1 MHEAR
6 WFLFAAV
13 GACTLVVVAC
23 GGDDATDAVDAGGSG
38 GTSVDGGGGASGGKA
53 GASGSGG
60 SAGSGG
66 NAGAAKDG
74 GTGGTAGSGRDGST
88 EGGGG
93 SAGTGGAGGAAGT
106 SIDAGSGGTTVID
119 APADGMAG
127 ARPDASND
135 ASRPD
140 GGNICM
146 TGPVMG
152 MTCTDYCSGWFGTCQ
167 PIAMW
172 SSTYATPAAC
182 MTACSTWN
190 DTKLCCRAEQVHNAV
205 VAPNPNQAER
215 HCGRAVG
222 VDGPAPCSD

>member
-1 MHEAR
+1 MHDAR
-6 WFLFAAV
+6 WFLLAAV
-13 GACTLVVVAC
+13 ATHTLLATAC
-23 GGDDATDAVDAGGSG
+23 GGDDSSENPIDAGGSAG
-38 GTSVDGGGGASGGKA
+38 APAEGGGGAAGGKGDA
-53 GASGSGG
+53 NGSGG
-60 SAGSGG
+60 SAGSDGS
-66 NAGAAKDG
+66 AGAAKDG

-93 SAGTGGAGGAAGT
+93 SSGTGGAAGT
-106 SIDAGSGGTTVID
+106 SIDAGSGGTTIID
-119 APADGMAG
+119 APADGMGG

-140 GGNICM
+140 GGNVCM
-146 TGPVMG
+146 SGPVMG

-172 SSTYATPAAC
+172 SSIYATPAAC
-182 MTACSTWN
+182 MTACSSWN

-205 VAPNPNQAER
+205 LAPNPNQAER